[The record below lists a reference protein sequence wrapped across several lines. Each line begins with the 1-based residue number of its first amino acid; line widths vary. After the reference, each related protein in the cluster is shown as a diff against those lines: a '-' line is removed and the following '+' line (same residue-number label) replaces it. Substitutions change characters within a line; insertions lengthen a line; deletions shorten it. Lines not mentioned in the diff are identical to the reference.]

1 MSYIINKT
9 NGDVLTEIVDGS
21 IDQLSTDLTL
31 IGKNTSSYGEV
42 FNENFVHILENFA
55 NTSSPNSPIQGQ
67 LWYDTSEGRLKVYDG
82 AGWKVSSGTVVTA
95 TIPTLTQGDLWIDST
110 RQQLYFNDGSA
121 TLLAGPIYN
130 AQQGVSGFQVI
141 DVVDI
146 NSLNHTIVLMYV
158 AQSLLGIFSK
168 TKFTPVVPI
177 VGWSGSLWSS
187 STRYALGSRVIFVV
201 NGKPLAYEVYSV
213 LTTGPNTGYVA
224 PGVLPTDGLFWK
236 EIFINPGFN
245 SSTTKDVKFHV
256 PTTQADSLVAA
267 DGTVKTPSS
276 FLSSTDVTTTAIGS
290 VIIQNNTPL
299 VLGPQQNSQIYVDNN
314 LFSIVSN
321 TLNQDFSIRTL
332 GDAGGSGNSIYIDA
346 QHQRIGIL
354 TTTPTS
360 TLDVSGDVRI
370 TGNLTVEGL
379 TSNINSTNLVIE
391 DKQIEL
397 GTVSAVLNI
406 SGTISSSLTTTTIT
420 SLSKITGLIAGQTL
434 SKLNGGG
441 NFGTNAKIVS
451 IDSATQIT
459 IIADTVNTA
468 GTVNFSAGGAT
479 DSTADGGGILVHGAT
494 NKSFSWDASTAAWKS
509 SEHINL
515 LSGKSYQIN
524 GFSVLSQNSLG
535 VTVSSAPGLTSVGS
549 LTTLQAGYLN
559 IANSTL
565 SYVNASV
572 SDGTIYLAPK
582 NNGTVD
588 VSSKRITNIQDPSG
602 NLDAVNLQT
611 LKYNVQTYPQSFSIN
626 QGALSDATIASTI
639 VTKMCPV
646 AEHQNNAV
654 VRVWC
659 LDTQIAKQFTLV
671 NGSWAWSANL

>member
-31 IGKNTSSYGEV
+31 IGKNTSSYGEL

-55 NTSSPNSPIQGQ
+55 NTSSPNRPVQGQ

-82 AGWKVSSGTVVTA
+82 SGWKVSSGTVVA
-95 TIPTLTQGDLWIDST
+95 ANIPTLTQGDLWIDSS

-141 DVVDI
+141 DVVDV

-158 AQSLLGIFSK
+158 AQSLIGIFSK
-168 TKFTPVVPI
+168 TKFTPVSPI
-177 VGWSGSLWSS
+177 IGWSGSLWSS
-187 STRYALGSRVIFVV
+187 SVRYTLGTRVIFVV
-201 NGKPLAYEVYSV
+201 NGKPLAYEVYAVS
-213 LTTGPNTGYVA
+213 TTGPNTGFVA
-224 PGVLPTDGLFWK
+224 TGVLPTDGSYWK

-276 FLSSTDVTTTAIGS
+276 FLSSIDITTTAVGS
-290 VIIQNNTPL
+290 IIIQNDTPL
-299 VLGPQQNSQIYVDNN
+299 VLGPQQNSEIHVDNN

-321 TLNQDFSIRTL
+321 TINQDFSIVTQ
-332 GDAGGSGNSIYIDA
+332 GGAGLRNSIYVDA
-346 QHQRIGIL
+346 QNQRVGIL

-397 GTVSAVLNI
+397 GTVNQVLNI

-420 SLSKITGLIAGQTL
+420 SMSKITGLIAGQTL
-434 SKLNGGG
+434 TKISGAGA
-441 NFGTNAKIVS
+441 FGTNAKISS
-451 IDSATQIT
+451 IDNENQIT

-468 GTVNFSAGGAT
+468 GALSFSVGGAT
-479 DSTADGGGILVHGAT
+479 DYTADGGGILVHGAT
-494 NKSFSWDASTAAWKS
+494 DKSFNWEATTSAWKS
-509 SEHINL
+509 SENINL
-515 LSGKSYQIN
+515 LSGKTYQVN
-524 GFSVLSQNSLG
+524 GFSVLSQTSLG
-535 VTVSSAPGLTSVGS
+535 ITVSSAPGLTSVGS
-549 LTTLQAGYLN
+549 LSTLQAGYLN
-559 IANSTL
+559 IANGTL

-611 LKYNVQTYPQSFSIN
+611 LQYTVQTYAQSFSIN

-646 AEHQNNAV
+646 IEHQNNAV

-659 LDTQIAKQFTLV
+659 LDTLVAKQFTLV
-671 NGSWAWSANL
+671 NGSWAWSADF